1 MAHARHALV
10 GDVQYGGSL
19 KLPRSASAAL
29 VEVLRGFRRQALH
42 AERLE
47 FAHPADGR
55 TIAVE
60 AELPSDMAVL
70 VEALREDARENAT

>member
-1 MAHARHALV
+1 
-10 GDVQYGGSL
+10 
-19 KLPRSASAAL
+19 
-29 VEVLRGFRRQALH
+29 VLRGFRRQALH

-60 AELPSDMAVL
+60 AELPPDMATL
-70 VEALREDARENAT
+70 VDALREDARENAA